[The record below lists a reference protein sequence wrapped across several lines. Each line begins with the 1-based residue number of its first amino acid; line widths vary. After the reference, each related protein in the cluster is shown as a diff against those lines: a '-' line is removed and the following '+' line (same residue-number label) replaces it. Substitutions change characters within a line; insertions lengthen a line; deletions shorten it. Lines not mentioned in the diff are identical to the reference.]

1 MKTIIMNLKIVNQ
14 SPLFRNFHKI
24 SLNSFSNSFNN
35 NPAECYYK
43 TLNNSPSS
51 SIDEIKK
58 EYYKLAKKF
67 HPDNNNSNS
76 KENQAVN

>member
-1 MKTIIMNLKIVNQ
+1 MKTIMRNLKVVNQ
-14 SPLFRNFHKI
+14 SLLFRNFQKI
-24 SLNSFSNSFNN
+24 SQNSFSYSFNK

-67 HPDNNNSNS
+67 HPDNNKSNS